1 MNSKMS
7 ALVFVIPVVLVIIIG
22 VIAAAV
28 LLRDSSIPVTSV
40 KITNTEFDNQNR
52 SCDFDVENVQS
63 IQLTWEVLP
72 EDATDKTV
80 TFTSTNE
87 KISVSKTGLVEFTE
101 PFNSASI
108 QIKTNDG
115 DYTDTIHIN
124 TTSSLSQEIAYDFAT
139 GTVAES
145 TNGAYLINEGQ
156 LILFIGTTYHFDEG
170 LTLASESENVTIDGS
185 VLEFNNTG
193 EVALNIASG
202 GVTKYL
208 NFTVA
213 NRINSLELPV
223 ELVNRESDTLNIGYG
238 NPYSFSYAVLPNG
251 TVGDREVEVKFQ
263 ILRGQMFIDLTSEEE
278 SRYIEQCVEGNI
290 IEFTPDAENHTFKMI
305 ITAIYNP
312 NASLEYNFVVHEG
325 YNAQNHTQFMLYFND
340 GNMQQQDKIFIVNN
354 ITAQADSNLMDGEY
368 LVRDSSYAIYYR
380 TTGVVVEGN
389 GFTIDASQVHL
400 MEQKYTEQGEVDF
413 VHDNTSLFGLGDLT
427 ITDVGSSNQRYRYI
441 KDNLEEVYRN
451 GNATTEQQ
459 QEQSAYV
466 LGLYESAEEF
476 VFNNL
481 TIRGNVGKGFTKT
494 NGDGELEY
502 YGFAG
507 LNGMTID
514 GIKIEFNNFTE
525 TNFLVG
531 FKIYYGSYG
540 LTMKD
545 SYFGNNAGYDV
556 YIRRTANVLIEDTEF
571 GPCGHTAVYV
581 KADTSDCLI
590 DGVTEI
596 ESFNT
601 GSTDTQDANNTFFN
615 DNKHHAG
622 NYIQLAG
629 DVVFDN
635 WTDGKDPF
643 MQYSGAE
650 EAMIPNAAKKM
661 IVNLLSLQDSGLTLL
676 LRNYDVS
683 DKTPEEALDA
693 AEFNWGL
700 MADSIE
706 GGKINYSE
714 FDASGLTGY
723 KKDFR
728 TDAYWDALQA
738 AMRAQQIAGTNP
750 QEAAQALAKATGL
763 IQKSIWANDSI
774 ACVSV
779 NAKYANITVPG
790 FEFADGISYLFL
802 GYLSGSN

>member
-7 ALVFVIPVVLVIIIG
+7 ALVFVIPVALVIIIG

-87 KISVSKTGLVEFTE
+87 KISVSNTGLVEFTE

-145 TNGAYLINEGQ
+145 TNGAYLINKGQ

-193 EVALNIASG
+193 EVALSIASG

-238 NPYSFSYAVLPNG
+238 NPYTFSYAVLPNG

-278 SRYIEQCVEGNI
+278 STYIEQCVEGNI
-290 IEFTPDAENHTFKMI
+290 IEFTPVAENHTFKMI

-312 NASLEYNFVVHEG
+312 NASLEYNFVVHQG
-325 YNAQNHTQFMLYFND
+325 YNAQSHEQFVLYFND
-340 GNMQQQDKIFIVNN
+340 GEEQQQDKIFIVNN
-354 ITAQADSNLMDGEY
+354 ITAEALDDLKSGENLI
-368 LVRDSSYAIYYR
+368 RDPGKAIYYR
-380 TTGVVVEGN
+380 TSGVTVEGN
-389 GFTIDASQVHL
+389 GFIIDASQVPL
-400 MEQKYTEQGEVDF
+400 MAQIYTEQGEVDF
-413 VHDNTSLFGLGDLT
+413 VHNNTSLFGLGDLS
-427 ITDVGSSNQRYRYI
+427 ITKDSSSDQSKRYI
-441 KDNLEEVYRN
+441 KDNLEESFKNDTVSE
-451 GNATTEQQ
+451 EQK

-466 LGLYESAEEF
+466 LGLYESAPEY

-545 SYFGNNAGYDV
+545 SYFGNNAGYDC

-571 GPCGHTAVYV
+571 GPCGHNAVYV
-581 KADTSDCLI
+581 KADDSDCLI
-590 DGVTEI
+590 DGVTKI

-601 GSTDTQDANNTFFN
+601 GSTNNTFFN

-643 MQYSGAE
+643 MQYSGAA

-661 IVNLLSLQDSGLTLL
+661 IVNLLNLQDSGLSLL
-676 LRNYDVS
+676 LRNYDTT
-683 DKTPEEALDA
+683 DKTPAEALDA

-706 GGKINYSE
+706 GGKINYTE
-714 FDASGLTGY
+714 FNTTGLTGY
-723 KKDFR
+723 RQNFYA
-728 TDAYWDALQA
+728 DAYWDALQA

-750 QEAAQALAKATGL
+750 QEAARALEKAIGL
-763 IQKSIWANDSI
+763 IQNSIWANDSI

-779 NAKYANITVPG
+779 NASKAGITVPVPG

>member
-193 EVALNIASG
+193 EVALSIASG

-312 NASLEYNFVVHEG
+312 NARLEYNFVVHEG

-354 ITAQADSNLMDGEY
+354 ITAEAPAELMEGEY
-368 LVRDSSYAIYYR
+368 LIRDSSKAIYYR
-380 TTGVVVEGN
+380 TSGVVVEGN

-400 MEQKYTEQGEVDF
+400 MEQKYNDQGVLSF
-413 VHDNTSLFGLGDLT
+413 NHNNTSLFGLGDLS
-427 ITDVGSSNQRYRYI
+427 ITKVGSSNQRYSYI

-466 LGLYESAEEF
+466 LGLYESAEEY

-507 LNGMTID
+507 LNGFTID

-531 FKIYYGSYG
+531 FKMYYGSYG
-540 LTMKD
+540 LVMKD
-545 SYFGNNAGYDV
+545 SYFGNNAGYDC

-581 KADTSDCLI
+581 KANDSDCLI

-643 MQYSGAE
+643 MQYSGTE
-650 EAMIPNAAKKM
+650 EAMIPNAAKTM

-706 GGKINYSE
+706 GGRINYSE
-714 FDASGLTGY
+714 FDTSGLTGY
-723 KKDFR
+723 RDAF
-728 TDAYWDALQA
+728 DVEAYWNALQLA
-738 AMRAQQIAGTNP
+738 TLAQKLAGSNP
-750 QEAAQALAKATGL
+750 VQAGQYLQQATGL
-763 IQKSIWANDSI
+763 IQNNIWANDSI

-779 NAKYANITVPG
+779 NASKAGLDIPG
-790 FEFADGISYLFL
+790 FVFADGISYLFL

>member
-193 EVALNIASG
+193 EVALSIASG

-312 NASLEYNFVVHEG
+312 NARLEYNFVVHEG
-325 YNAQNHTQFMLYFND
+325 YNAQSHEQFVLYFNN

-354 ITAQADSNLMDGEY
+354 ITAEAPAELMEGEY
-368 LVRDSSYAIYYR
+368 LIRDSSKAIYYR
-380 TTGVVVEGN
+380 TSGVVVEGN

-400 MEQKYTEQGEVDF
+400 MEQKYNDQGVLSF
-413 VHDNTSLFGLGDLT
+413 NHNNTSLFGLGDLS
-427 ITDVGSSNQRYRYI
+427 ITKVGSSNQRYSYI

-466 LGLYESAEEF
+466 LGLYESAEEY

-507 LNGMTID
+507 LNGFTID

-531 FKIYYGSYG
+531 FKMYYGSYG
-540 LTMKD
+540 LVMKD
-545 SYFGNNAGYDV
+545 SYFGNNAGYDC

-581 KADTSDCLI
+581 KANDSDCLI
-590 DGVTEI
+590 DGVTKI

-643 MQYSGAE
+643 MQYSGTE
-650 EAMIPNAAKKM
+650 EAMIPNAAKTM

-706 GGKINYSE
+706 GGRINYSE
-714 FDASGLTGY
+714 FDTSGLTGY
-723 KKDFR
+723 RDAF
-728 TDAYWDALQA
+728 DVEAYWNALQLA
-738 AMRAQQIAGTNP
+738 TLAQKLAGSNP
-750 QEAAQALAKATGL
+750 VQAGQYLQQATGL
-763 IQKSIWANDSI
+763 IQNNIWANDSI

-779 NAKYANITVPG
+779 NASKAGLDIPG
-790 FEFADGISYLFL
+790 FVFADGISYLFL